1 MTAPNGVGD
10 ARDARPSSGGER
22 PEFVAV
28 NFRLPEQLEH
38 VHEAVWT
45 TLRGIDDLDTNRAT
59 AGGAIHQDGR
69 IEPLRRGDAVAR
81 LPRQIEVG
89 GDRLTAAIRHLQ
101 GNPFHHAV
109 TLYAVITT
117 ITRSSSSA

>member
-1 MTAPNGVGD
+1 
-10 ARDARPSSGGER
+10 
-22 PEFVAV
+22 
-28 NFRLPEQLEH
+28 
-38 VHEAVWT
+38 
-45 TLRGIDDLDTNRAT
+45 
-59 AGGAIHQDGR
+59 
-69 IEPLRRGDAVAR
+69 